1 MDAIF
6 AWFTQLKW
14 DKLLEMVLVA
24 LSCIVC
30 IVFHEVCHGLAAMW
44 MGDNTAR
51 RAGRL
56 SLNPLKHIDPIGL
69 VMLFTVHFGWAKPVP
84 VDMRRFRNPKAGMAL
99 TALAGPV
106 GNLLLAA
113 VLMPLYALCVYRFHL
128 TQSDWAYY
136 SLLFLINTVSL
147 SIGLGIFNLFPIP
160 PLDGS
165 KILFAVLPPRLYLK
179 LMRYE
184 RYGMLLLVALL
195 FFGVL
200 DAPLSFLRDGVMNGL
215 LTLIA
220 EPVLQLL
227 AVWH

>member
-6 AWFTQLKW
+6 AWFAQLKW

-106 GNLLLAA
+106 GSLLLAA
-113 VLMPLYALCVYRFHL
+113 VLMPLYALC
-128 TQSDWAYY
+128 
-136 SLLFLINTVSL
+136 
-147 SIGLGIFNLFPIP
+147 
-160 PLDGS
+160 
-165 KILFAVLPPRLYLK
+165 
-179 LMRYE
+179 E
-184 RYGMLLLVALL
+184 
-195 FFGVL
+195 
-200 DAPLSFLRDGVMNGL
+200 
-215 LTLIA
+215 
-220 EPVLQLL
+220 
-227 AVWH
+227 